1 MPERLASD
9 LPVSESRL
17 WFGLLGSPIAW
28 LIHLVVVYTLAEV
41 TCVADSF
48 NFTVLGLDGGV
59 SLILIVTLL
68 TLVLAVAAGVVAYGS
83 DRRLRRQEREHE
95 SFNDRGV
102 SGQMARWGMHLTVLF
117 VFIIGVETI
126 PVFFYLQP
134 CS

>member
-1 MPERLASD
+1 MPDPFASD
-9 LPVSESRL
+9 VPVSEGRL

-41 TCVADSF
+41 TCVAGLF
-48 NFTVLGLDGGV
+48 EFTMLGLDGGV

-68 TLVLAVAAGVVAYGS
+68 TLALAVAAGVVAYGS
-83 DRRLRRQEREHE
+83 DRRLRRQDRGQA
-95 SFNDRGV
+95 SISDRGV
-102 SGQMARWGMHLTVLF
+102 SKQMARWGMHLTVLF

-134 CS
+134 CP